1 MSWTDFRSCFKFNF
15 IFSHINLNSF
25 RYKYSFIRDIPIKQA
40 VDYFAIS
47 ESKLDDS
54 FTNAKF
60 HIPDFVCYR
69 RDLTSSSGGLHIYV
83 RADLPHRRLNHIEI
97 NNNGFE
103 SLCTEIT
110 IGNTKTVLCCVYKH
124 PKVTNDFFK
133 QCMSKLG
140 DAILQ
145 TYDDFVFLGDM
156 NCCPTKSNVIK
167 DLCDLYDLKN
177 LIKDPTCHK
186 GATSTLLDNILVS
199 NHRRYTGALNA
210 NFNLSDCHNLIGA
223 ATRRFAP
230 IMKPREIFYRS
241 YKHLCEADYLT
252 DL

>member
-1 MSWTDFRSCFKFNF
+1 MNILSDHGEENVSPTCRHGSDEAENIAAVHEGTDLYYYATACRVDDDVYNLCPELFDYRSRFKFNF

-25 RYKYSFIRDIPIKQA
+25 RYKYSFIRDILTKQS

-54 FTNAKF
+54 FTNAQF

-69 RDLTSSSGGLHIYV
+69 QDLTSSSGGLLIYV

-97 NNNGFE
+97 NCNGFE

-110 IGNTKTVLCCVYKH
+110 IGNTKTMLCCVYKH

-167 DLCDLYDLKN
+167 DLCDFMIWK
-177 LIKDPTCHK
+177 
-186 GATSTLLDNILVS
+186 IL
-199 NHRRYTGALNA
+199 
-210 NFNLSDCHNLIGA
+210 
-223 ATRRFAP
+223 
-230 IMKPREIFYRS
+230 
-241 YKHLCEADYLT
+241 
-252 DL
+252 